1 MLEFIRGHR
10 RILQFVLLLFI
21 VPSFVVV
28 GAWDLISPGAG
39 KLTLATVDGQRI
51 ERSDWERAHR
61 ATLDGLVAQLGRQV
75 SVGALDT
82 PAARTA
88 SLDRLIVDRMMAVAA
103 SQRGMAPSDETIKS
117 VIAGI
122 PEFQKQGRFDL
133 ETAKAF
139 LAQRG
144 LTTDQFEA
152 NLRSDLATEM
162 LPRALSDSA
171 IASRSLARRLAQLDT
186 ESRQIRLQIFSAAD
200 YRKGLTPQTGDL
212 ERFYQ
217 ENQAL
222 YQTPER
228 IDLELVVLSSPTS
241 AEQIE
246 RFTNLVYEQSD
257 TFESVAKELKLQVTQ
272 VKGLSRDG
280 RTSQAGL
287 PAAVLAVLQEATFR
301 SKVFSAETI
310 ADRRNTEALEL
321 PNRRYVSARVL
332 AHAPGQLLPMASVMD
347 RLKADWLQAEGS
359 KKAVA
364 AAQAWLSA
372 QTDKLKTAAATADL
386 AGLPLE
392 GRLVALARSNLAQAS
407 SQLGLRQPAD
417 VSALAQKIF
426 SSQLRLRSGDV
437 VTLPADASVAAF
449 VLVGQRLDSAQAPLV
464 NQRLGQ
470 AYEFVQNYEREQ
482 ATTRWLRDLEPR
494 LKVKRYA
501 DKLAAAAS

>member
-1 MLEFIRGHR
+1 
-10 RILQFVLLLFI
+10 
-21 VPSFVVV
+21 
-28 GAWDLISPGAG
+28 
-39 KLTLATVDGQRI
+39 
-51 ERSDWERAHR
+51 
-61 ATLDGLVAQLGRQV
+61 
-75 SVGALDT
+75 
-82 PAARTA
+82 
-88 SLDRLIVDRMMAVAA
+88 
-103 SQRGMAPSDETIKS
+103 
-117 VIAGI
+117 
-122 PEFQKQGRFDL
+122 
-133 ETAKAF
+133 
-139 LAQRG
+139 
-144 LTTDQFEA
+144 
-152 NLRSDLATEM
+152 
-162 LPRALSDSA
+162 
-171 IASRSLARRLAQLDT
+171 
-186 ESRQIRLQIFSAAD
+186 
-200 YRKGLTPQTGDL
+200 
-212 ERFYQ
+212 
-217 ENQAL
+217 
-222 YQTPER
+222 
-228 IDLELVVLSSPTS
+228 
-241 AEQIE
+241 
-246 RFTNLVYEQSD
+246 
-257 TFESVAKELKLQVTQ
+257 
-272 VKGLSRDG
+272 
-280 RTSQAGL
+280 
-287 PAAVLAVLQEATFR
+287 
-301 SKVFSAETI
+301 VFSAETI